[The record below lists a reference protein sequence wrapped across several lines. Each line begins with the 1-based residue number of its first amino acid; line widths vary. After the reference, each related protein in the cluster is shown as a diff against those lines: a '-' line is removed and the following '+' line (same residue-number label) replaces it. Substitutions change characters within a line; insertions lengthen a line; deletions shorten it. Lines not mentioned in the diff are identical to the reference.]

1 MPAARVGRVRRLRRT
16 LIALLIGVAA
26 VAVGAPI
33 ATAVTPA
40 PTGYD
45 VAYPLC
51 GAALPTGAA
60 FAVVGVN
67 GGLANN
73 PNPCLAAELTWAAAT
88 PGLASASQP
97 PASLYLNTADPGNR
111 VPDWPSPAF
120 GAAFGATPY
129 GACDGSWSPACAYL
143 YGAARAA
150 ASYQL
155 VVAANTGVAPAATP
169 WWLDVEQVNTW
180 AKPADL
186 PGFAAVNV
194 AAIKGFAAGLRSAGA
209 VGPIGLYSTTLQWQ
223 AITGLSQ
230 FGQSFPDWYAGLG
243 ALAAAESHCQTS
255 FSGGRVEL
263 AQFAVAGLDGDV
275 ACPTPVGPGLRITA
289 HALRRGALTAGG
301 AVAPTYAGRVTVAL
315 AGLDGNRAITVTRH
329 PLAAAGRWRAVLPL
343 PVHGRLHGGRLT
355 VSTGPAFG
363 LLAATAHLRVRLAA

>member
-1 MPAARVGRVRRLRRT
+1 MRRLRPT
-16 LIALLIGVAA
+16 VIALLIGVAA
-26 VAVGAPI
+26 MAAATPVAA
-33 ATAVTPA
+33 AVTAAPA
-40 PTGYD
+40 GYD
-45 VAYPLC
+45 VSYPLC
-51 GAALPTGAA
+51 GAALPTGAL
-60 FAVVGVN
+60 FALVGVN

-73 PNPCLAAELTWAAAT
+73 PNPCLAGELAWAAAT
-88 PGLASASQP
+88 PGLASASASQP

-120 GAAFGATPY
+120 GAAVGATPY
-129 GACDGSWSPACAYL
+129 GGCDGSWSPACAYL
-143 YGAARAA
+143 YGTARAA

-155 VVAANTGVAPAATP
+155 VVAANAAVAPATTP

-180 AKPADL
+180 AKPTDL

-194 AAIKGFAAGLRSAGA
+194 AAIKGFAAGLRGAGA

-263 AQFAVAGLDGDV
+263 AQFSVAGLDGDV
-275 ACPTPVGPGLRITA
+275 ACPKQVAPGLRITT
-289 HALRRGALTAGG
+289 HSLRRGALTVGG
-301 AVAPTYAGRVTVAL
+301 VVAPTYAERVTVAL
-315 AGLDGNRAITVTRH
+315 AGFDGSRALTVTRH
-329 PLAAAGRWRAVLPL
+329 PLAAAGRWRVVLPL

-363 LLAATAHLRVRLAA
+363 LLAGSAHLRVRLAA